1 LDLLSHNKI
10 VEGRLRPARV
20 LAKGIVMSVPTVL
33 GVFLCG
39 IAVLSMA
46 AGASAQELAVTNYA
60 GIRLQVDGGNTDPS
74 LEILLPGQPSSDPGI
89 EVLFPEH
96 VTARPHGST
105 EARHLY
111 LFRPGKQRQRPLWRR
126 DRMTLEYKM
135 PLEGGVLLTARATL
149 EEDGVRYYYEFASGS
164 GPAYDVIQAVT
175 DPRMGTELLRDVRL
189 ERTYVHHANGF
200 DLLASE
206 TPARLTMPLREWLPN
221 RYRAPFSWPVDTNR
235 VEKQQDGITW
245 YNKSRRIDEPFVA
258 TISTDGKWIM
268 ATFARDPGNVWTN
281 PELTCQHADPQTSL
295 PSGSRATQESKSLL
309 VQGTLADVLKKVQSQ
324 RAEMK

>member
-1 LDLLSHNKI
+1 
-10 VEGRLRPARV
+10 
-20 LAKGIVMSVPTVL
+20 MSVPRVHA
-33 GVFLCG
+33 VFLCA

-60 GIRLQVDGGNTDPS
+60 GIRLQVDEENTDPS
-74 LEILLPGQPSSDPGI
+74 LKILLPGQPASDPGI
-89 EVLFPEH
+89 EILFPEH
-96 VTARPHGST
+96 VTVRPHSRT
-105 EARHLY
+105 EAQHLY
-111 LFRPGKQRQRPLWRR
+111 LFRPGKHRQRPLWRR
-126 DRMTLEYKM
+126 NRMTLEYKM

-149 EEDGVRYYYEFASGS
+149 EEDGVRYRYEFASGA
-164 GPAYDVIQAVT
+164 GPTYDIIQAVT
-175 DPRMGTELLRDVRL
+175 DPRMSTELLRDVRL

-206 TPARLTMPLREWLPN
+206 TPARLTMALREWLPN

-235 VEKQQDGITW
+235 VEKQQDGVTW
-245 YNKSRRIDEPFVA
+245 YNKSRAIDEPFVA

-295 PSGSRATQESKSLL
+295 PSGSRATHESKSLL

-324 RAEMK
+324 RAAMK

>member
-1 LDLLSHNKI
+1 
-10 VEGRLRPARV
+10 
-20 LAKGIVMSVPTVL
+20 LAKDVAMSVPGVHR
-33 GVFLCG
+33 VFLCG
-39 IAVLSMA
+39 IAVLSVA
-46 AGASAQELAVTNYA
+46 AGASAQEPAVTNSA
-60 GIRLQVDGGNTDPS
+60 GIRLQVDEENTDPS
-74 LEILLPGQPSSDPGI
+74 VKILLPGQPASDPGI
-89 EVLFPEH
+89 EILFPEH

-105 EARHLY
+105 EAQHLY
-111 LFRPGKQRQRPLWRR
+111 LFRPGKQRGRPLWRR

-149 EEDGVRYYYEFASGS
+149 EEDGVRYHYEFASGA

-175 DPRMGTELLRDVRL
+175 DPRMASELLRDVRL

-221 RYRAPFSWPVDTNR
+221 RYRVPFSWPVDTNR
-235 VEKQQDGITW
+235 VEKQPDGITW
-245 YNKSRRIDEPFVA
+245 YNKSRAVDEPFVA

-295 PSGSRATQESKSLL
+295 PSGTRATQESKSLL
-309 VQGTLADVLKKVQSQ
+309 VQGTLAGVLKKVQSQ